1 MVALTS
7 ATNEEMQRLSFQKG
21 KRRHSAT
28 PQWPENILRAQSQ
41 LAILQ
46 QRTDLR
52 VSVLGLFKMSQ
63 KTHEN
68 KSMP

>member
-7 ATNEEMQRLSFQKG
+7 ATNEEMQRLSFQKS
-21 KRRHSAT
+21 KRRDSAT

-52 VSVLGLFKMSQ
+52 VSVVG
-63 KTHEN
+63 
-68 KSMP
+68 